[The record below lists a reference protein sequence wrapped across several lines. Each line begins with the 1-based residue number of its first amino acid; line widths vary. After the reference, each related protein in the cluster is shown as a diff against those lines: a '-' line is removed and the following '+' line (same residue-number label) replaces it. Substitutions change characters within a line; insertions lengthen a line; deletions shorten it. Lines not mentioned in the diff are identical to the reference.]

1 MLSKFFIHRPKF
13 ALVISLAMTLMGM
26 IALNVLPISE
36 YPQISP
42 TVISI
47 TTMYPG
53 ANADVVKKTVAQP
66 IEAKVNGVEDMI
78 YMSSV
83 IGNDGSYTLK
93 VYFRVGA
100 DGDMAQVRVNNLVA
114 QATSSLP
121 QEVNQIGVTVKK
133 KSSDMLGVITLRSPN
148 QSFDSIYLSNYAD
161 LNVVER
167 LKRIEGM
174 SDITLLGKKDY
185 SMRVW
190 LDPNKLA
197 TLKLS
202 ASDVITAIKTQNIQV
217 AAGKVGGM
225 PAPGDQQYQYVL
237 QTKGRLTT
245 VAEFENI
252 VIRASEKGT
261 LIRLKDVARV
271 EVGAQGYEADGRMNN
286 APAAVL
292 ALYQLPTA
300 NALAVMEEVKQA
312 MKEYEKT
319 FPDDLVYD
327 IAYDSTEYVETSID
341 EVYETLV
348 IAVLLVTLVVY
359 VFLQN
364 WRATVIPTLAIPV
377 SIIATFAVM
386 ALMGMTINTIS
397 LFGLILAIGI
407 VVDDAIIVVENVERV
422 MHEEHLAPVPATI
435 QAMKEV
441 TGPVLATTLILLAV
455 FVPVALLPGISGRM
469 FNQFAVTICVS
480 VLISAV
486 NALSLTPALC
496 ALMLKSTHEQPIAP
510 LRAFNRGFD
519 AITRKYQSLVG
530 FLSRR
535 LVLSL
540 GVYGALIG
548 ALAYGFMN
556 VPSSFVPNED
566 KGVFMVEM
574 RLPDAAALQRTA
586 PLMKKY
592 VDELK
597 QMDGVENVVSVAGF
611 SVINMAA
618 IPNSG
623 MLIIKLDNWDE
634 RQDPAL
640 HQRALMAKVNQLLN
654 STPDAASFV
663 FATPA
668 IKGMGA
674 VDGFNLVLQDNLG
687 RSPKELARTTAE
699 FVAKINQLPQVA
711 RAFSI
716 FRANIPQRYINIDR
730 DKAISMGVPL
740 NEIFTTLQAE
750 LGGAYISDFNLF
762 GRSYQ
767 VKVQAEEQFRDNVD
781 DISHLYVRSSS
792 GKMVSLATLVKV
804 EPIFGPDTL
813 SNYNMFGSAT
823 VNGAPAPGYSSG
835 DVVNAIEELA
845 RTSLPSGYSYEWSGM
860 TYQEQ
865 KAGNLAPIAFA
876 LSLLFTYLFLVAQY
890 ESWTIPAA
898 VMMAVPVAI
907 LGAMGTLVMVGQSFD
922 LYVQIGVV
930 ILIGMSAKVAILIV
944 EFAKVLREEKG
955 LSIIDAAKEA
965 ARIRFRA
972 VQMTAFAFIWGV
984 FPLVIA
990 SGAGAA
996 SRHSLGFA
1004 VFGGMILSTFV
1015 GTLLTPVFFVMMQS
1029 LRERFKRNVPTKTEE
1044 PSA

>member
-42 TVISI
+42 TVISV

-237 QTKGRLTT
+237 QTKGRLKTA
-245 VAEFENI
+245 AEFEKI

-386 ALMGMTINTIS
+386 ALVGMTINTIS

-486 NALSLTPALC
+486 NALTLTPALC
-496 ALMLKSTHEQPIAP
+496 ALMLKSTHGQPIAP

-519 AITRKYQSLVG
+519 AITRKYQGLVG
-530 FLSRR
+530 FFSRR
-535 LVLSL
+535 LVLSFA
-540 GVYGALIG
+540 VYGALIG
-548 ALAYGFMN
+548 ALVYGFMS

-586 PLMKKY
+586 PLMRKY

-597 QMDGVENVVSVAGF
+597 QMDGVENVVSVAGY

-623 MLIIKLDNWDE
+623 MLIIKLDSWDE
-634 RQDPAL
+634 RKDPAL
-640 HQRALMAKVNQLLN
+640 HQRALMAKVNQMLN

-687 RSPKELARTTAE
+687 RSPQELASTTAE
-699 FVAKINQLPQVA
+699 FVSKVNQLPQVA

-750 LGGAYISDFNLF
+750 LGGAYVSDFNLF

-781 DISHLYVRSSS
+781 DISHLYVRSNS

-835 DVVNAIEELA
+835 DVVNAIEDLA
-845 RTSLPSGYSYEWSGM
+845 QTSLPSGYSYEWSGM
-860 TYQEQ
+860 TYQEL

>member
-26 IALNVLPISE
+26 IALKILPVSE

-42 TVISI
+42 TVITVS
-47 TTMYPG
+47 TMYPG

-83 IGNDGSYTLK
+83 IGNDGSYTLRI
-93 VYFRVGA
+93 YFRVGA

-133 KSSDMLGVITLRSPN
+133 KSSDMLGVITLRSPK
-148 QSFDSIYLSNYAD
+148 QTHDSIYLSNYAD
-161 LNVVER
+161 LNIVER

-174 SDITLLGKKDY
+174 SDITLLGKKAY

-190 LDPNKLA
+190 LNPNKLA
-197 TLKLS
+197 TLNLS
-202 ASDVITAIKTQNIQV
+202 ASDVISAIKSQNIQV
-217 AAGKVGGM
+217 AAGKIGGM

-245 VAEFENI
+245 AGEFENI
-252 VIRASEKGT
+252 IVHASKGT
-261 LIRLKDVARV
+261 LIRLKDIARV
-271 EVGAQGYEADGRMNN
+271 EVGAEGYDADGRMNN
-286 APAAVL
+286 EPAAVM

-300 NALAVMEEVKQA
+300 NALQVMDRVKEA
-312 MKEYEKT
+312 MKEYQAA

-341 EVYETLV
+341 EVYETLL
-348 IAVLLVTLVVY
+348 IAVLLVTFVVY

-364 WRATVIPTLAIPV
+364 WRATIIPTIAIPV

-422 MHEEHLAPVPATI
+422 IHEEHLPPVPATL

-480 VLISAV
+480 VLISAI

-496 ALMLKSTHEQPIAP
+496 ALMLKSSHSQPIAP
-510 LRAFNRGFD
+510 LRAFNRGF
-519 AITRKYQSLVG
+519 AALTRKYQGLVG

-535 LVLSL
+535 LVLS
-540 GVYGALIG
+540 VAIYGALI
-548 ALAYGFMN
+548 AVLTFAFMT
-556 VPSSFVPNED
+556 VPSAFVPNED

-586 PLMKKY
+586 PLMEKY
-592 VDELK
+592 VNELR
-597 QMDGVENVVSVAGF
+597 QLDGVENVVSVAGF

-623 MLIIKLDNWDE
+623 MLIIKLDNWSE
-634 RQDPAL
+634 RKDPAL
-640 HQRALMAKVNQLLN
+640 HQRALMNKVNQMLN
-654 STPDAASFV
+654 AIPEAASFV

-687 RSPKELARTTAE
+687 RSPQELASTTAG
-699 FVAKINQLPQVA
+699 FVNKINQLPEVSK
-711 RAFSI
+711 AFSI
-716 FRANIPQRYINIDR
+716 FRANIPQRYIDIDR
-730 DKAISMGVPL
+730 DKAISLGVPL
-740 NEIFTTLQAE
+740 NEIFTTLQAQ

-767 VKVQAEEQFRDNVD
+767 VKVQAEQQFRNSIE
-781 DISHLYVRSSS
+781 DINHLYVRANT
-792 GKMVSLATLVKV
+792 GKMVSLATLIKV
-804 EPIFGPDTL
+804 VPIFGPDTL
-813 SNYNMFGSAT
+813 SNYNMFSAAT

-835 DVVNAIEELA
+835 DVVKAIDKLAEE
-845 RTSLPSGYSYEWSGM
+845 TLPSGYSYEWSGM
-860 TYQEQ
+860 TYQEM

-907 LGAMGTLVMVGQSFD
+907 LGAMGTLLMMGQAFD

-955 LSIIDAAKEA
+955 MSILDAAKEA

-1004 VFGGMILSTFV
+1004 VFGGMILSTLV
-1015 GTLLTPVFFVMMQS
+1015 GTLFTPVFFVMMQS
-1029 LRERFKRNVPTKTEE
+1029 LREKFKRTRQP
-1044 PSA
+1044 

>member
-245 VAEFENI
+245 AAEFENI

-377 SIIATFAVM
+377 
-386 ALMGMTINTIS
+386 
-397 LFGLILAIGI
+397 
-407 VVDDAIIVVENVERV
+407 
-422 MHEEHLAPVPATI
+422 
-435 QAMKEV
+435 
-441 TGPVLATTLILLAV
+441 
-455 FVPVALLPGISGRM
+455 
-469 FNQFAVTICVS
+469 
-480 VLISAV
+480 
-486 NALSLTPALC
+486 
-496 ALMLKSTHEQPIAP
+496 
-510 LRAFNRGFD
+510 
-519 AITRKYQSLVG
+519 
-530 FLSRR
+530 
-535 LVLSL
+535 
-540 GVYGALIG
+540 
-548 ALAYGFMN
+548 
-556 VPSSFVPNED
+556 
-566 KGVFMVEM
+566 
-574 RLPDAAALQRTA
+574 
-586 PLMKKY
+586 
-592 VDELK
+592 
-597 QMDGVENVVSVAGF
+597 
-611 SVINMAA
+611 
-618 IPNSG
+618 
-623 MLIIKLDNWDE
+623 
-634 RQDPAL
+634 
-640 HQRALMAKVNQLLN
+640 
-654 STPDAASFV
+654 
-663 FATPA
+663 
-668 IKGMGA
+668 
-674 VDGFNLVLQDNLG
+674 
-687 RSPKELARTTAE
+687 
-699 FVAKINQLPQVA
+699 
-711 RAFSI
+711 
-716 FRANIPQRYINIDR
+716 
-730 DKAISMGVPL
+730 
-740 NEIFTTLQAE
+740 
-750 LGGAYISDFNLF
+750 
-762 GRSYQ
+762 
-767 VKVQAEEQFRDNVD
+767 
-781 DISHLYVRSSS
+781 
-792 GKMVSLATLVKV
+792 
-804 EPIFGPDTL
+804 
-813 SNYNMFGSAT
+813 
-823 VNGAPAPGYSSG
+823 
-835 DVVNAIEELA
+835 
-845 RTSLPSGYSYEWSGM
+845 
-860 TYQEQ
+860 
-865 KAGNLAPIAFA
+865 
-876 LSLLFTYLFLVAQY
+876 
-890 ESWTIPAA
+890 
-898 VMMAVPVAI
+898 
-907 LGAMGTLVMVGQSFD
+907 
-922 LYVQIGVV
+922 
-930 ILIGMSAKVAILIV
+930 
-944 EFAKVLREEKG
+944 
-955 LSIIDAAKEA
+955 
-965 ARIRFRA
+965 
-972 VQMTAFAFIWGV
+972 
-984 FPLVIA
+984 
-990 SGAGAA
+990 
-996 SRHSLGFA
+996 
-1004 VFGGMILSTFV
+1004 
-1015 GTLLTPVFFVMMQS
+1015 
-1029 LRERFKRNVPTKTEE
+1029 
-1044 PSA
+1044 

>member
-42 TVISI
+42 TVISV

-53 ANADVVKKTVAQP
+53 ANADVVKNTVAQP

-237 QTKGRLTT
+237 QTKGRLKTA
-245 VAEFENI
+245 AEFEKI

-386 ALMGMTINTIS
+386 ALVGMTINTIS

-486 NALSLTPALC
+486 NALTLTPALC
-496 ALMLKSTHEQPIAP
+496 ALMLKSTHGQPIAP

-519 AITRKYQSLVG
+519 AITCKYQGLVG

-535 LVLSL
+535 LVLSFA
-540 GVYGALIG
+540 VYGALIG
-548 ALAYGFMN
+548 ALVYGFMS

-586 PLMKKY
+586 PLMRKY

-597 QMDGVENVVSVAGF
+597 QMDGVENVVSVAGY

-623 MLIIKLDNWDE
+623 MLIIKLDSWDE
-634 RQDPAL
+634 RKDPAL
-640 HQRALMAKVNQLLN
+640 HQRALMAKVNQMLN

-687 RSPKELARTTAE
+687 RSPQELASTTAE
-699 FVAKINQLPQVA
+699 FVSKVNQLPQVA

-750 LGGAYISDFNLF
+750 LGGAYVSDFNLF

-781 DISHLYVRSSS
+781 DISHLYVRSNS

-835 DVVNAIEELA
+835 DVVNAIEDLA
-845 RTSLPSGYSYEWSGM
+845 QTSLPSGYSYEWSGM
-860 TYQEQ
+860 TYQEL

>member
-42 TVISI
+42 TVISV

-245 VAEFENI
+245 AAEFENI

-386 ALMGMTINTIS
+386 ALVGMTINTIS

-486 NALSLTPALC
+486 NALTLTPALC
-496 ALMLKSTHEQPIAP
+496 ALMLKSTHGQPIAP

-519 AITRKYQSLVG
+519 AITSKYQGLVG

-535 LVLSL
+535 LVLSFA
-540 GVYGALIG
+540 VYGALIG
-548 ALAYGFMN
+548 ALVYGFMS

-586 PLMKKY
+586 PLMRKY

-597 QMDGVENVVSVAGF
+597 QMDGVENVVSVAGY

-623 MLIIKLDNWDE
+623 MLIIKLDSWDE
-634 RQDPAL
+634 RKDPAL
-640 HQRALMAKVNQLLN
+640 HQRALMAKVNQMLN
-654 STPDAASFV
+654 SAPDAASFV

-687 RSPKELARTTAE
+687 RSPQELASTTAE
-699 FVAKINQLPQVA
+699 FVSKVNQLPQVA

-730 DKAISMGVPL
+730 DKAISMGVSL

-750 LGGAYISDFNLF
+750 LGGAYVSDFNLF

-781 DISHLYVRSSS
+781 DISHLYVRSNS

-845 RTSLPSGYSYEWSGM
+845 QTSLPSGYSYEWSGM
-860 TYQEQ
+860 TYQEL

>member
-202 ASDVITAIKTQNIQV
+202 AGDVITAIKTQNIQV

-245 VAEFENI
+245 AAEFENI

-519 AITRKYQSLVG
+519 AITRKYQGLVC

-781 DISHLYVRSSS
+781 DIRHLYVRSSS

-845 RTSLPSGYSYEWSGM
+845 QTSLPSGYSYEWSGM

>member
-26 IALNVLPISE
+26 IALKILPVSE

-42 TVISI
+42 TVITVS
-47 TTMYPG
+47 TMYPG

-83 IGNDGSYTLK
+83 IGNDGSYTLRI
-93 VYFRVGA
+93 YFRVGA

-133 KSSDMLGVITLRSPN
+133 KSSDMLGVITLRSPKKTH
-148 QSFDSIYLSNYAD
+148 DSIYLSNYAD
-161 LNVVER
+161 LNIVER

-174 SDITLLGKKDY
+174 SDIILLGKKSY

-190 LDPNKLA
+190 MNPNKLA
-197 TLKLS
+197 TLNLS
-202 ASDVITAIKTQNIQV
+202 ASDVIAAIKSQNIQV
-217 AAGKVGGM
+217 AAGKIGGM
-225 PAPGDQQYQYVL
+225 PAPGEQQYQYVL

-245 VAEFENI
+245 ADEFENI
-252 VIRASEKGT
+252 IVHASKGS
-261 LIRLKDVARV
+261 LIRLKDIARV
-271 EVGAQGYEADGRMNN
+271 EVGAEGYDADGRMNN
-286 APAAVL
+286 EPAAVM

-300 NALAVMEEVKQA
+300 NALQVMNRVKET
-312 MKEYEKT
+312 MKEYQSA

-341 EVYETLV
+341 EVYETLL
-348 IAVLLVTLVVY
+348 IAVLLVTFVVY

-364 WRATVIPTLAIPV
+364 WRATIIPTIAIPV

-422 MHEEHLAPVPATI
+422 IHEEHLPPVPATL

-496 ALMLKSTHEQPIAP
+496 ALMLKSSHSHPIAP
-510 LRAFNRGFD
+510 LRAFNRGF
-519 AITRKYQSLVG
+519 AALTHKYQGLVG

-535 LVLSL
+535 LVLS
-540 GVYGALIG
+540 VVIYGALI
-548 ALAYGFMN
+548 AVLAFAFMT
-556 VPSSFVPNED
+556 VPSAFVPNED

-586 PLMKKY
+586 PLMEKY
-592 VDELK
+592 VNELK
-597 QMDGVENVVSVAGF
+597 QLDGVENVVSVAGF

-623 MLIIKLDNWDE
+623 MLIIKLDNWSK
-634 RQDPAL
+634 RKDPEL
-640 HQRALMAKVNQLLN
+640 HQRALMNKVNQMLN
-654 STPDAASFV
+654 SIPEAASFV

-668 IKGMGA
+668 IKGMGT

-687 RSPKELARTTAE
+687 RSPQELASTTAD
-699 FVAKINQLPQVA
+699 FVKKINQLPEVS

-716 FRANIPQRYINIDR
+716 FRANIPQRYIDVDR
-730 DKAISMGVPL
+730 DKAISLGVPL

-767 VKVQAEEQFRDNVD
+767 VKVQAEQQFRNSIE
-781 DISHLYVRSSS
+781 DISHLYVRANT
-792 GKMVSLATLVKV
+792 GKMVSLATLIKV
-804 EPIFGPDTL
+804 VPIFGPDTL
-813 SNYNMFGSAT
+813 SNYNMFSAAT
-823 VNGAPAPGYSSG
+823 VNGAPALGYSSG
-835 DVVNAIEELA
+835 DVVKAIDKLAEE
-845 RTSLPSGYSYEWSGM
+845 TLPNGYSYEWSGM
-860 TYQEQ
+860 TYQEM

-890 ESWTIPAA
+890 ESWTIPVA
-898 VMMAVPVAI
+898 VMMAVPIAI
-907 LGAMGTLVMVGQSFD
+907 LGAMGTLLLMSQAFD

-955 LSIIDAAKEA
+955 MSILDAAKEA

-996 SRHSLGFA
+996 SRHSLGYA

-1015 GTLLTPVFFVMMQS
+1015 GTLFTPVFFVMMQS
-1029 LRERFKRNVPTKTEE
+1029 LREKVGRVKRT
-1044 PSA
+1044 

>member
-26 IALNVLPISE
+26 IALKILPVSE

-42 TVISI
+42 TVITVS
-47 TTMYPG
+47 TMYPG

-83 IGNDGSYTLK
+83 IGNDGSYTLRI
-93 VYFRVGA
+93 YFRVGA

-133 KSSDMLGVITLRSPN
+133 KSSDMLGVITLRSPK
-148 QSFDSIYLSNYAD
+148 QTHDSIYLSNYAD
-161 LNVVER
+161 LNIVER

-174 SDITLLGKKDY
+174 SDITLLGKKAY

-190 LDPNKLA
+190 LNPNKLA
-197 TLKLS
+197 TLNLS
-202 ASDVITAIKTQNIQV
+202 ASDVISAIKSQNIQV
-217 AAGKVGGM
+217 AAGKIGGM

-245 VAEFENI
+245 AGEFENI
-252 VIRASEKGT
+252 IVHASKGT
-261 LIRLKDVARV
+261 LIRLKDIARV
-271 EVGAQGYEADGRMNN
+271 EVGAEGYDADGRMNN
-286 APAAVL
+286 EPAAVM

-300 NALAVMEEVKQA
+300 NALQVMDRVKEA
-312 MKEYEKT
+312 MKEYQAA

-341 EVYETLV
+341 EVYETLL
-348 IAVLLVTLVVY
+348 IAVLLVTFVVY

-364 WRATVIPTLAIPV
+364 WRATIIPTIAIPV

-422 MHEEHLAPVPATI
+422 IHEEHLPPVPATL

-480 VLISAV
+480 VLISAI

-496 ALMLKSTHEQPIAP
+496 ALMLKSSHSQPIAP
-510 LRAFNRGFD
+510 LRAFNRGF
-519 AITRKYQSLVG
+519 AALTRKYQGLVG

-535 LVLSL
+535 LVLS
-540 GVYGALIG
+540 VAIYGALITVLTF
-548 ALAYGFMN
+548 AFMT
-556 VPSSFVPNED
+556 VPSAFVPNED

-586 PLMKKY
+586 PLMEKY
-592 VDELK
+592 VNELR
-597 QMDGVENVVSVAGF
+597 QLDGVENVVSVAGF

-623 MLIIKLDNWDE
+623 MLIIKLDNWSE
-634 RQDPAL
+634 RKDPAL
-640 HQRALMAKVNQLLN
+640 HQRALMNKVNQMLN
-654 STPDAASFV
+654 AIPEAASFV

-687 RSPKELARTTAE
+687 RSPQELASTTAG
-699 FVAKINQLPQVA
+699 FVNKINQLPEVSK
-711 RAFSI
+711 AFSI
-716 FRANIPQRYINIDR
+716 FRANIPQRYIDIDR
-730 DKAISMGVPL
+730 DKAISLGVPL
-740 NEIFTTLQAE
+740 NEIFTTLQAQ

-767 VKVQAEEQFRDNVD
+767 VKVQAEQQFRNSIE
-781 DISHLYVRSSS
+781 DINHLYVRANT
-792 GKMVSLATLVKV
+792 GKMVSLATLIKV
-804 EPIFGPDTL
+804 VPIFGPDTL
-813 SNYNMFGSAT
+813 SNYNMFSAAT

-835 DVVNAIEELA
+835 DVVKAIDKLAEE
-845 RTSLPSGYSYEWSGM
+845 TLPSGYSYEWSGM
-860 TYQEQ
+860 TYQEM

-907 LGAMGTLVMVGQSFD
+907 LGAMGTLLMMGQAFD

-955 LSIIDAAKEA
+955 MSILDAAKEA

-1004 VFGGMILSTFV
+1004 VFGGMILSTLV
-1015 GTLLTPVFFVMMQS
+1015 GTLFTPVFFVMMQS
-1029 LRERFKRNVPTKTEE
+1029 LREKFKRTRQP
-1044 PSA
+1044 

>member
-26 IALNVLPISE
+26 IALKVLPISE

-42 TVISI
+42 TVISV

-83 IGNDGSYTLK
+83 IGNDGTYTLR

-114 QATSSLP
+114 QAASSLP
-121 QEVNQIGVTVKK
+121 QEVKQIGVTVKK

-148 QSFDSIYLSNYAD
+148 QSFDSVYLSNYAD

-174 SDITLLGKKDY
+174 SDIKLLGKKTY
-185 SMRVW
+185 SMRIW
-190 LDPNKLA
+190 LNPKKLA
-197 TLKLS
+197 TLKLT
-202 ASDVITAIKTQNIQV
+202 AGDVIDAIQTQNIQV

-225 PAPGDQQYQYVL
+225 PAPGEQQYQYVL
-237 QTKGRLTT
+237 QTKGRLTSA
-245 VAEFENI
+245 AEFRNI
-252 VIRASEKGT
+252 VIRASKGT

-271 EVGAQGYEADGRMNN
+271 EIGAQGYEGDGRMNN

-300 NALAVMEEVKQA
+300 NALAVMEDVKQA
-312 MKEYEKT
+312 MKEYEKS

-364 WRATVIPTLAIPV
+364 WRATLIPALAIPV

-496 ALMLKSTHEQPIAP
+496 ALMLKSNHEEPIAP
-510 LRAFNRGFD
+510 LRIFNRGFD
-519 AITRKYQSLVG
+519 AVTRKYQGLVG

-540 GVYGALIG
+540 TIYGALLG
-548 ALAYGFMN
+548 ALAYGF
-556 VPSSFVPNED
+556 VSIPSSFVPNED

-574 RLPDAAALQRTA
+574 RLPDAAALPRTSA
-586 PLMKKY
+586 LMKKY
-592 VDELK
+592 VEELK
-597 QMDGVENVVSVAGF
+597 KVDGVKNVVSVAGF
-611 SVINMAA
+611 SVINMAS

-623 MLIIKLDNWDE
+623 MLIIKLDSWDE
-634 RQDPAL
+634 RKDPAL
-640 HQRALMAKVNQLLN
+640 HQRALMAKVSKMLN

-674 VDGFNLVLQDNLG
+674 VDGFNFVLQDDLG
-687 RSPKELARTTAE
+687 RSPQELASTTAE
-699 FVAKINQLPQVA
+699 FVSKVNQLPQVA

-716 FRANIPQRYINIDR
+716 FRANIPQRYIDIDR

-740 NEIFTTLQAE
+740 NEIFTALQAQ

-767 VKVQAEEQFRDNVD
+767 VKVQAEEQFRDNTN
-781 DISHLYVRSSS
+781 DIRHLYVRAGS
-792 GKMVSLATLVKV
+792 GKMVSLATLVKIK
-804 EPIFGPDTL
+804 PIFGPDTL
-813 SNYNMFGSAT
+813 SNYNMLGSAT
-823 VNGAPAPGYSSG
+823 INGAPAPGYSSG
-835 DVVNAIEELA
+835 DVVKAIEGLA
-845 RTSLPSGYSYEWSGM
+845 KTSLPSGYSYEWSGM
-860 TYQEQ
+860 TYQEL

-907 LGAMGTLVMVGQSFD
+907 LGALGTLFMVGQAFD

>member
-26 IALNVLPISE
+26 IALKILPVSE

-42 TVISI
+42 TVITVS
-47 TTMYPG
+47 TMYPG

-83 IGNDGSYTLK
+83 IGNDGSYTLRI
-93 VYFRVGA
+93 YFRVGA

-133 KSSDMLGVITLRSPN
+133 KSSDMLGVITLRSPK
-148 QSFDSIYLSNYAD
+148 QTHDSIYLSNYAD
-161 LNVVER
+161 LNIVER

-174 SDITLLGKKDY
+174 SDITLLGKKAY

-190 LDPNKLA
+190 LNPNKLA
-197 TLKLS
+197 TLNLS
-202 ASDVITAIKTQNIQV
+202 ASDVISAIKSQNIQV
-217 AAGKVGGM
+217 AAGKIGGM

-245 VAEFENI
+245 ADEFENI
-252 VIRASEKGT
+252 IVRASKGT
-261 LIRLKDVARV
+261 LIRLKDIARV
-271 EVGAQGYEADGRMNN
+271 EVGAEGYEADGRMNN
-286 APAAVL
+286 EPAAVM

-300 NALAVMEEVKQA
+300 NALQVMERVKEA
-312 MKEYEKT
+312 MKEYQAA

-341 EVYETLV
+341 EVYETLL
-348 IAVLLVTLVVY
+348 IAVLLVTCVVY

-364 WRATVIPTLAIPV
+364 WRATIIPTIAIPV

-422 MHEEHLAPVPATI
+422 IHEEHLPPVPATL

-480 VLISAV
+480 VLISAI

-496 ALMLKSTHEQPIAP
+496 ALMLKPAHSQPIAP
-510 LRAFNRGFD
+510 LRAFNRGF
-519 AITRKYQSLVG
+519 AVLTRKYQGLVG

-535 LVLSL
+535 LVLS
-540 GVYGALIG
+540 VAIYGALI
-548 ALAYGFMN
+548 AVLAFAFMT
-556 VPSSFVPNED
+556 VPSAFVPNED

-586 PLMKKY
+586 PLMEKY
-592 VDELK
+592 VNELR
-597 QMDGVENVVSVAGF
+597 QLDGVENVVSVAGF

-623 MLIIKLDNWDE
+623 MLIIKLANWSK
-634 RQDPAL
+634 RKDPAL
-640 HQRALMAKVNQLLN
+640 HQLALMNKVNQMLN
-654 STPDAASFV
+654 AIPDAASFV

-668 IKGMGA
+668 IKGMGS
-674 VDGFNLVLQDNLG
+674 VDGFNLVLQDSLG
-687 RSPKELARTTAE
+687 RSPQELANTTAD
-699 FVAKINQLPQVA
+699 FVNKINQLPEVA

-716 FRANIPQRYINIDR
+716 FRANIPQRYIDIDR
-730 DKAISMGVPL
+730 DKAISLGVPL
-740 NEIFTTLQAE
+740 NEIFTTLQAQ

-767 VKVQAEEQFRDNVD
+767 VKVQAEQQFRNSIE
-781 DISHLYVRSSS
+781 DINHLYVRANT
-792 GKMVSLATLVKV
+792 GKMVSLATLIKV
-804 EPIFGPDTL
+804 VPIFGPDTL
-813 SNYNMFGSAT
+813 SNYNMFSAAT
-823 VNGAPAPGYSSG
+823 INGAPAPGYSSG
-835 DVVNAIEELA
+835 DVVKAIDRLAEEA
-845 RTSLPSGYSYEWSGM
+845 LPSGYSYEWSGM
-860 TYQEQ
+860 TYQEM

-907 LGAMGTLVMVGQSFD
+907 LGAMGTLLLMGQAFD

-955 LSIIDAAKEA
+955 MSILDAAKEA

-996 SRHSLGFA
+996 SRHSLGYA
-1004 VFGGMILSTFV
+1004 VFGGMLLSTFV
-1015 GTLLTPVFFVMMQS
+1015 GTLFTPVFFVMMQS
-1029 LRERFKRNVPTKTEE
+1029 LREKFKRTRQQ
-1044 PSA
+1044 

>member
-1 MLSKFFIHRPKF
+1 
-13 ALVISLAMTLMGM
+13 
-26 IALNVLPISE
+26 
-36 YPQISP
+36 
-42 TVISI
+42 
-47 TTMYPG
+47 
-53 ANADVVKKTVAQP
+53 
-66 IEAKVNGVEDMI
+66 
-78 YMSSV
+78 
-83 IGNDGSYTLK
+83 
-93 VYFRVGA
+93 
-100 DGDMAQVRVNNLVA
+100 
-114 QATSSLP
+114 
-121 QEVNQIGVTVKK
+121 
-133 KSSDMLGVITLRSPN
+133 
-148 QSFDSIYLSNYAD
+148 
-161 LNVVER
+161 
-167 LKRIEGM
+167 
-174 SDITLLGKKDY
+174 
-185 SMRVW
+185 
-190 LDPNKLA
+190 
-197 TLKLS
+197 
-202 ASDVITAIKTQNIQV
+202 
-217 AAGKVGGM
+217 
-225 PAPGDQQYQYVL
+225 
-237 QTKGRLTT
+237 
-245 VAEFENI
+245 
-252 VIRASEKGT
+252 
-261 LIRLKDVARV
+261 
-271 EVGAQGYEADGRMNN
+271 MNN

-519 AITRKYQSLVG
+519 AITRKYQGLVG

-845 RTSLPSGYSYEWSGM
+845 QTSLPSGYSYEWSGM